1 MAMKVP
7 YSLGSLLVLPLIL
20 GLPSQSVGLESA
32 PPEITESEQVI
43 RIMPLG
49 DSITQADS
57 NHSSYRRPLWKLLHQ
72 AGYEVDFVGSKQDHF
87 GGPAPYTDFDPDHE
101 GHWGWRTD
109 QVLVHINDWV
119 RTMQPDIVL
128 IHLGTNDLRAGQSLE
143 STMDELWDLIQAL
156 RQENP
161 SIKVLLAQLI
171 PIAGNEA
178 QVEQLNQLIARVA
191 EYMSIET
198 SPVLLVDQFSG
209 FNAAVGQETYDGLHP
224 NELGE
229 QKLAERWFSALRQI
243 LVPLQN

>member
-1 MAMKVP
+1 
-7 YSLGSLLVLPLIL
+7 
-20 GLPSQSVGLESA
+20 
-32 PPEITESEQVI
+32 
-43 RIMPLG
+43 MPLG

-57 NHSSYRRPLWKLLHQ
+57 HHSSYRRPLWNLLNQ
-72 AGYEVDFVGSKQDHF
+72 AGYRVEFVGSMQTHF
-87 GGPAPYTDFDPDHE
+87 GGPAPYADFDLDHE

-119 RTMQPDIVL
+119 RIAQPDIVL

-171 PIAGNEA
+171 PIAGYEA
-178 QVEQLNQLIARVA
+178 EVEQLNQRIALVA
-191 EYMSIET
+191 EYMNIER

-209 FNAAVGQETYDGLHP
+209 FKADADHDTYDGLHP
-224 NELGE
+224 NEVGE
-229 QKLAERWFSALRQI
+229 QKLAERWFRALQQV
-243 LVPLQN
+243 LVLPQN

>member
-1 MAMKVP
+1 MKLP
-7 YSLGSLLVLPLIL
+7 YSFGSLLLLTLIL
-20 GLPSQSVGLESA
+20 GLPSKSVGCESVTSA
-32 PPEITESEQVI
+32 ITESEQVI

-57 NHSSYRRPLWKLLHQ
+57 NHSSYRRPLWILLHQ
-72 AGYEVDFVGSKQDHF
+72 AGYEVEFVGSRQAHF

-101 GHWGWRTD
+101 GYWGWRTD
-109 QVLVHINDWV
+109 QILVHINDWV
-119 RTMQPDIVL
+119 RTTQPDIVL

-171 PIAGNEA
+171 PIAGSEA
-178 QVEQLNQLIARVA
+178 EVEQLNQLIALVA

-198 SPVLLVDQFSG
+198 SPVILVDQFSG
-209 FNAAVGQETYDGLHP
+209 FNAAMDQDTYDGVHP
-224 NELGE
+224 NQLGE
-229 QKLAERWFSALRQI
+229 QKLAERWFSALQQVLVLPQI
-243 LVPLQN
+243 RY